1 VYKNGAETQSIGAKE
16 LVSVWL
22 RISLLSFGGG
32 TSTLA
37 LIRREFSEKRELV
50 SEAEFSRTWAIC
62 QLAPGIN
69 LVALAVLLGRRVAGK
84 MGVAVSML
92 GLLGPSV
99 LITVLLTAGY
109 AGLRDSPEMKH
120 AMVAVLPAI
129 AGVGMATAVK
139 MIGPVRE
146 QLLRA
151 GRACYLLHA
160 ALFIAIAACAVLG
173 SKTLWLLLA
182 SATVGAI
189 LSVVTKRQDEAVP
202 SEV

>member
-1 VYKNGAETQSIGAKE
+1 VHKNRAEPHTIRARE
-16 LVSVWL
+16 LTVVWL

-37 LIRREFSEKRELV
+37 LIRREFSEKRQLI
-50 SEAEFSRTWAIC
+50 SEAEFSRTWALC

-69 LVALAVLLGRRVAGK
+69 LVALAILLGHRLARGW
-84 MGVAVSML
+84 GVAVSML

-99 LITVLLTAGY
+99 LVTIVLAAGY
-109 AGLRDSPEMKH
+109 SQLRASPEMKH
-120 AMVAVLPAI
+120 AMVTVLPAI

-139 MIGPVRE
+139 MVLPVRE
-146 QLLRA
+146 QLLKA

-160 ALFIAIAACAVLG
+160 ALFVAVGVCALLG

-182 SATVGAI
+182 SAAVG
-189 LSVVTKRQDEAVP
+189 QCFHW
-202 SEV
+202 